1 MYKMQ
6 LTLLLTAFL
15 IVGAC
20 IVPSF
25 AQTIINSSNPSLV
38 GQNLSS
44 VGLNI
49 TYGPGQA
56 NLTYVPVSGQVSFDP
71 NNYNNVN
78 SASQLTIYA
87 NYSVGGG
94 NHTNPDVN
102 GNFVIMVPTNSTAS
116 IFVYP
121 SKLDYLNASTNAT
134 YSVMYPTMDSP
145 YLVNVTSTGVS
156 GIVIPT
162 QTIQTGIEMNATP
175 LPPTVT
181 TAAPTATPTPGFTA
195 IGALAIVGL
204 VAAIVYNRKQ

>member
-25 AQTIINSSNPSLV
+25 AQTNLT
-38 GQNLSS
+38 GNLSQT
-44 VGLNI
+44 GLNI
-49 TYGPGQA
+49 TYSSGPA
-56 NLTYVPVSGQVSFDP
+56 NYTYVPISGQVSFTP
-71 NNYNNVN
+71 NNYDNVN
-78 SASQLTIYA
+78 SATQLTIYA

-102 GNFVIMVPTNSTAS
+102 GNFAMMVPSNCTVS

-121 SKLDYLNASTNAT
+121 STLHYLNQSTNAT
-134 YSVMYPTMDSP
+134 YSIIYPTMDSP
-145 YLVNVTSTGVS
+145 YIVNVTSTGVS

-162 QTIQTGIEMNATP
+162 KQVQTGIEMSVTP
-175 LPPTVT
+175 LPPTPSP
-181 TAAPTATPTPGFTA
+181 AATATPTPGFTA
-195 IGALAIVGL
+195 IGALALIGL
-204 VAAIVYNRKQ
+204 VAAIVYNRRYR